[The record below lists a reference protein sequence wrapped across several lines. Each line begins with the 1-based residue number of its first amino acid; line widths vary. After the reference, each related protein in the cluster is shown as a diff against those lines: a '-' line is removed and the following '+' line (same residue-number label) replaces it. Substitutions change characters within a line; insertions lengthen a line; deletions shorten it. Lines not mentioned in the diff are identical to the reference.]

1 MSSMNFY
8 KIPYEGEIKSI
19 LKLIKDRDWDIKIK
33 FPEKG
38 ILLMKVPDDI
48 DEEVTFNENLVFDDA
63 THTKFCSFSR
73 ISESEFEEAQNMEN
87 LEEKKNENENNIK
100 KEESKNTEKKL
111 RSEISKEITET
122 IFSEENE
129 KPKENEK
136 IKTSYNFAN
145 YIPSI
150 PQINLNEISKGI
162 GKEYKEP
169 YDYLFTQR
177 YLVYYFIVAVIF
189 LILFGY

>member
-1 MSSMNFY
+1 MNFY

-63 THTKFCSFSR
+63 TQTKFCSFSR
-73 ISESEFEEAQNMEN
+73 ISESEFEEAQNREN

>member
-63 THTKFCSFSR
+63 TQTKFCSFSR

-111 RSEISKEITET
+111 RSDISKEITET

-177 YLVYYFIVAVIF
+177 YLVYYFIVSVIF

>member
-1 MSSMNFY
+1 MNFY

-38 ILLMKVPDDI
+38 ILLMKVPEDI

-63 THTKFCSFSR
+63 TQTKFCSFSR

-111 RSEISKEITET
+111 RSDISKEITET

>member
-63 THTKFCSFSR
+63 TQTKFCSFSR

-111 RSEISKEITET
+111 RSDISKEITET

-136 IKTSYNFAN
+136 IKTSCNFAN

-150 PQINLNEISKGI
+150 PQINLSEISKGI